1 MGGRGSPARAG
12 GPPRAG
18 AGEGRP
24 RLETHG
30 PRPGRS
36 PGAFEAVP
44 YPAALH
50 ELGLTALLGAGVPV

>member
-1 MGGRGSPARAG
+1 MSV
-12 GPPRAG
+12 G
-18 AGEGRP
+18 AGEGEGAP
-24 RLETHG
+24 RLETRG

-50 ELGLTALLGAGVPV
+50 ELGLTALLDAVVPF